1 MGSSVSAM
9 IINKDIKKKFEL
21 KDNTSKLKVNRIRR
35 NAVPNLNSDYG
46 ILISSISKNIK
57 ESK

>member
-1 MGSSVSAM
+1 MGSAVSA
-9 IINKDIKKKFEL
+9 IRINNDIKKSES

-46 ILISSISKNIK
+46 TLIYSISKVC
-57 ESK
+57 